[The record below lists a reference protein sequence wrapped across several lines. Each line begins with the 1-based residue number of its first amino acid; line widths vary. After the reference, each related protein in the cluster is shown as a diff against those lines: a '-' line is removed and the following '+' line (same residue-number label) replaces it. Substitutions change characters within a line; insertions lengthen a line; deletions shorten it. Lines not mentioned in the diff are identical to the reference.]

1 MPSDNTR
8 RIFAR
13 IFDSEKFG
21 QILVQADQNDDGDP
35 CITIKCDTHPEYLNP
50 TQVVLSFGEDTD
62 QFAKLAEFTAE
73 QAEAFAA
80 GIYKQADHFTGQSGS

>member
-8 RIFAR
+8 RTFAR

-21 QILVQADQNDDGDP
+21 QILVQADTNDDGDP
-35 CITIKCDTHPEYLNP
+35 CITVKCDTHPEHLSP
-50 TQVVLSFGEDTD
+50 TQVGVSFGEDVD
-62 QFAKLAEFTAE
+62 QFAKLAEFTSE

-80 GIYKQADHFTGQSGS
+80 AIFKQADQFVGQSGG